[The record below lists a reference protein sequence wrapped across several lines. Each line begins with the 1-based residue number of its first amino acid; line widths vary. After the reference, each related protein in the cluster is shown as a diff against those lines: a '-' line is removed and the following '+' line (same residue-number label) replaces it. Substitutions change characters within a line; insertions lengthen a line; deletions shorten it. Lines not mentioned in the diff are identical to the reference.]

1 MSDPSA
7 PAHIFLPATP
17 DLLIE
22 LSAQRETQ
30 QIAAYEASPGLVEL
44 IEASGESAADALEYA
59 EYTALSVA
67 AEDAFAQ
74 VEVAMPGRNAADVQ
88 AAVIV
93 ADVDRSG
100 LTLDSDEDGICK
112 YVLDSVPVKDI
123 ACYFRVARHD
133 DSDDQPEA
141 ADTQAPDT
149 DAVEETGPVTWW
161 YGKEELDELAALLTA
176 TEG

>member
-1 MSDPSA
+1 MSDSSA

-17 DLLIE
+17 DLLLE

-30 QIAAYEASPGLVEL
+30 QIVAYEASPGLVEL
-44 IEASGESAADALEYA
+44 IEASGENAADALEYA

-74 VEVAMPGRNAADVQ
+74 VEQAVPGQNAAEIQ

-93 ADVDRSG
+93 ADVHRDA
-100 LTLDSDEDGICK
+100 LTLDSDEDGIRK
-112 YVLDSVPVKDI
+112 YVLSAVPVKDI

-133 DSDDQPEA
+133 DTDDELPEEQDIEA
-141 ADTQAPDT
+141 SED
-149 DAVEETGPVTWW
+149 TGPVTWW
-161 YGKEELDELAALLTA
+161 YGQEELDELAAMLTA
-176 TEG
+176 TDA